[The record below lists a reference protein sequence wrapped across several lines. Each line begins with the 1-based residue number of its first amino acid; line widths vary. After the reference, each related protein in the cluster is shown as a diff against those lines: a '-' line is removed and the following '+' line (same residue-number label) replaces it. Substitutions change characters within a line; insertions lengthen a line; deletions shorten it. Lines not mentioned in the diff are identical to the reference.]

1 MKSRKYC
8 EVWKEDT
15 SSEMVMWQ
23 APGATCD
30 VCDGRCDAESD
41 VGLHMTQLLTPPL
54 HKYHILNIFDV
65 IWAKIPHPPSYKT
78 DKIRVYQQHITF
90 LSQGFLENW
99 EMHQN
104 ILDFWYSLIKFK
116 MLLDQRTEH
125 WSSMKH
131 RFEILVSSIAS
142 WLITLTVFLSLQ
154 KCLKFNEWRVEKY
167 CFPIIYQHILHCTL
181 YKCV

>member
-1 MKSRKYC
+1 MSRHHWCQIYASIDHRASGTIDMKSRKYC

-65 IWAKIPHPPSYKT
+65 IWAKIPHPPSYKP

-116 MLLDQRTEH
+116 ILLDQRTEAL
-125 WSSMKH
+125 WDTGLGCSCP
-131 RFEILVSSIAS
+131 V
-142 WLITLTVFLSLQ
+142 
-154 KCLKFNEWRVEKY
+154 
-167 CFPIIYQHILHCTL
+167 LHHD
-181 YKCV
+181 K